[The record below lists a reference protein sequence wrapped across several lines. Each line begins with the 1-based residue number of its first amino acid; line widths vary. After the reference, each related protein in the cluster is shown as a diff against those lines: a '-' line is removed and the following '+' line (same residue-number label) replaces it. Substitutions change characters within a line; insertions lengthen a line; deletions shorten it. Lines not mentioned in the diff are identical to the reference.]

1 MTAPGPATRRR
12 SAWVLA
18 AVGGL
23 VLLGAGAVS
32 ASASASVAT
41 KAKPAAITIKNF
53 AFKPT
58 PLTVKAGTKITVTNK
73 DGTTHTLTSDTG
85 KFDAG
90 SIDGGNSA
98 SIMVKKPGTYKYHCE
113 IHDFMKG
120 TIKVT

>member
-1 MTAPGPATRRR
+1 VLVTRDQLQTVAGDAAYERGPYSCR
-12 SAWVLA
+12 ST
-18 AVGGL
+18 
-23 VLLGAGAVS
+23 GA
-32 ASASASVAT
+32 
-41 KAKPAAITIKNF
+41 AAITIKSF

-58 PLTVKAGTKITVTNK
+58 PPTVKAGTKITVTNK

-98 SIMVKKPGTYKYHCE
+98 SITVKQPGTYQYHCE
-113 IHDFMKG
+113 IHDSMKG